1 MVVLHL
7 KPYYPIAATVQ
18 RLIQHTAASVITLLR
33 VQDYSVEAVAD
44 SFKLRHRSSGE
55 AIKQTDSLQHRSQ
68 APIKLVAA
76 CRRGRDRCPL
86 PVDTNRLSPL
96 LHSKLARL

>member
-33 VQDYSVEAVAD
+33 VQDYTVMID
-44 SFKLRHRSSGE
+44 
-55 AIKQTDSLQHRSQ
+55 
-68 APIKLVAA
+68 AA
-76 CRRGRDRCPL
+76 
-86 PVDTNRLSPL
+86 
-96 LHSKLARL
+96 A